1 MMDLIMAGVLLISF
15 LLIKLFADFCETQV
29 EKKEN

>member
-1 MMDLIMAGVLLISF
+1 MMDLLMAGTLLISF
-15 LLIKLFADFCETQV
+15 LLIRLFADFCETQI